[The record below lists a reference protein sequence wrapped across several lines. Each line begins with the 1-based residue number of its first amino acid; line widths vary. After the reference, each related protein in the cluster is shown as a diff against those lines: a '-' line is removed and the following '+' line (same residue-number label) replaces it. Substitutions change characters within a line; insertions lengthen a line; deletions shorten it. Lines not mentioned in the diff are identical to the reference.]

1 MKSLVTLFI
10 LMATVGS
17 AFAQSS
23 FKLGAGLNFT
33 NISGT
38 LDDANGQMGWQAGAS
53 VELGNKFYVE
63 PGIFYM
69 TRNVESTSINDGV
82 SSLSDAKF
90 RGFRIPLS
98 IGYNI
103 LGNTDSSFG
112 FRVFGGGSAFI
123 LSSVSDGYAISDF
136 NNPEWGVF
144 AGVGADIS
152 IIFIDL
158 SYQWSLTNVQKNIPG
173 IDLGRTNGVF
183 LTAGFR
189 F

>member
-10 LMATVGS
+10 VLATVGS

-23 FKLGAGLNFT
+23 FKPGAGLNFT
-33 NISGT
+33 GISGT
-38 LDDANGQMGWQAGAS
+38 PDNVSGQMGWQAGAS
-53 VELGNKFYVE
+53 VEIGNKFYVE

-69 TRNVESTSINDGV
+69 TRNAETTTINNGV
-82 SSLSDAKF
+82 SSLNDAQF
-90 RGFRIPLS
+90 RGFRVPLA

-103 LGNTDSSFG
+103 LGDTNSSFG
-112 FRVFGGGSAFI
+112 LRVFGGASAFI
-123 LSSVSDGYAISDF
+123 LTSVTEGYAISDF

-144 AGVGADIS
+144 AGLGADIA

-158 SYQWSLTNVQKNIPG
+158 SYQWSVNNVQNNISD
-173 IDLGRTNGVF
+173 INFGRTNGVF

>member
-10 LMATVGS
+10 LLATVGS

-23 FKLGAGLNFT
+23 FKPGAGLNFT
-33 NISGT
+33 GITGT
-38 LDDANGQMGWQAGAS
+38 GDDVKGKMGWQVGAS
-53 VELGNKFYVE
+53 VELGNKFYIE
-63 PGIFYM
+63 PGIFYT
-69 TRNVESTSINDGV
+69 TRNAESTTINDGV
-82 SSLSDAKF
+82 SSLSDAQF
-90 RGFRIPLS
+90 RGFRVPVAV
-98 IGYNI
+98 GYNI
-103 LGNTDSSFG
+103 LGNTNSSFA

-144 AGVGADIS
+144 AGLGADIS